1 MRPDEPKNFD
11 PHEPIDL
18 ADAAQVKQ
26 VTEALDATHEELA
39 EAIDKVGSQP
49 VAVAIYLGRPDAV
62 LTESR

>member
-18 ADAAQVKQ
+18 ADEAKVKQ

-39 EAIDKVGSQP
+39 EAIEKVGPQP
-49 VAVAIYLGRPDAV
+49 VAVAIFLGRPDAV
-62 LTESR
+62 

>member
-26 VTEALDATHEELA
+26 VARALDATHEELA
-39 EAIDKVGSQP
+39 EAIEKVGPQP
-49 VAVAIYLGRPDAV
+49 VAVAIFLGRSDAI
-62 LTESR
+62 